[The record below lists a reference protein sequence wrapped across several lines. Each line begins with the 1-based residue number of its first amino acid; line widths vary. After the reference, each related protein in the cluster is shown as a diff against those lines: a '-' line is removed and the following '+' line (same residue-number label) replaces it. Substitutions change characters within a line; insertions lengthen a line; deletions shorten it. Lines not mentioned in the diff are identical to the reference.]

1 MEPTADGLVEV
12 TTSESHP
19 SAAVTDEAVA
29 APSSNGHAAPAV
41 DGDAFD
47 LHLLHSLQLGRIGDF
62 SVRLPGDG
70 TGLAGKIADT
80 FNENVAA
87 HQRMGHQLEHVGP
100 CAGPA

>member
-29 APSSNGHAAPAV
+29 TLSSNGHAAPAV

-47 LHLLHSLQLGRIGDF
+47 LHLLHALQLVHRRF
-62 SVRLPGDG
+62 L
-70 TGLAGKIADT
+70 
-80 FNENVAA
+80 
-87 HQRMGHQLEHVGP
+87 GP
-100 CAGPA
+100 PARRQHRARR